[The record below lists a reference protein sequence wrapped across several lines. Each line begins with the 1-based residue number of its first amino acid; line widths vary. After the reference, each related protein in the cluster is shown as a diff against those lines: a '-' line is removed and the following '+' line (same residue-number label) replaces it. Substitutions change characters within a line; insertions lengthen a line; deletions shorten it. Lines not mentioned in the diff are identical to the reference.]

1 MMRSDCSVVIT
12 LFSATQSFAV
22 SPVSFDAS
30 GSEYRNGL
38 ADNDAPCLP
47 GTLNF
52 GIEGVRRDT
61 LLIRLD
67 RAGFAISAGSACSA
81 GSLTPSH
88 VLSAMGLPE
97 GRAQSSLR
105 VTLGRFTTEEEV
117 RAFAAGL
124 RCEAAAIRN
133 AC

>member
-1 MMRSDCSVVIT
+1 M
-12 LFSATQSFAV
+12 
-22 SPVSFDAS
+22 
-30 GSEYRNGL
+30 
-38 ADNDAPCLP
+38 
-47 GTLNF
+47 NF